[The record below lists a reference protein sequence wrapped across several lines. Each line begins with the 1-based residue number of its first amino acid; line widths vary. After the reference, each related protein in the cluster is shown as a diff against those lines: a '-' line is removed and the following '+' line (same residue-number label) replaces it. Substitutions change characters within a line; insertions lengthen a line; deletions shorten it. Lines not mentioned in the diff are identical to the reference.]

1 MDKKSEYNI
10 IVKDTVTSTNSALK
24 EMAKDVCRKQSVLIA
39 HCQTPGRGWLGR
51 SFYSPPDS
59 GLYISLL
66 LPYNSDSEYH
76 VTLTAAAAV
85 AVSRAIKSTVNID
98 TKIKWVNDLYVGDK
112 KVCGILAEAVTN
124 AQTGRLDAVVLGI
137 GINCTT
143 DSFPSDVKNAAAL
156 SEKGGTFPK
165 RRLAMNIIDEVE
177 RILDGADFIDEYR
190 SKSMVLHKRIKILN
204 TDKEAYVKDIDNS
217 GGLVVEY
224 DNGESEI
231 LNTGEI
237 SIRLTKI

>member
-1 MDKKSEYNI
+1 
-10 IVKDTVTSTNSALK
+10 
-24 EMAKDVCRKQSVLIA
+24 MAKDGCRKKTVLIA
-39 HCQTPGRGWLGR
+39 NCQTQGRGRLGR

-190 SKSMVLHKRIKILN
+190 LKSMVLHKRIKILN

>member
-10 IVKDTVTSTNSALK
+10 IVKDTVTSTNSVLK
-24 EMAKDVCRKQSVLIA
+24 EMAKDGCRKKTVLIA
-39 HCQTPGRGWLGR
+39 NCQTQGRGRLGR

-137 GINCTT
+137 GIN
-143 DSFPSDVKNAAAL
+143 
-156 SEKGGTFPK
+156 
-165 RRLAMNIIDEVE
+165 
-177 RILDGADFIDEYR
+177 
-190 SKSMVLHKRIKILN
+190 
-204 TDKEAYVKDIDNS
+204 
-217 GGLVVEY
+217 
-224 DNGESEI
+224 
-231 LNTGEI
+231 
-237 SIRLTKI
+237 

>member
-10 IVKDTVTSTNSALK
+10 IVKDTVTSTNSVLK
-24 EMAKDVCRKQSVLIA
+24 EMAKDGCRKKTVLIA
-39 HCQTPGRGWLGR
+39 NCQTQGRGRLGR

-76 VTLTAAAAV
+76 V
-85 AVSRAIKSTVNID
+85 
-98 TKIKWVNDLYVGDK
+98 
-112 KVCGILAEAVTN
+112 N

-177 RILDGADFIDEYR
+177 RILNGADFIDE
-190 SKSMVLHKRIKILN
+190 
-204 TDKEAYVKDIDNS
+204 
-217 GGLVVEY
+217 
-224 DNGESEI
+224 
-231 LNTGEI
+231 
-237 SIRLTKI
+237 

>member
-10 IVKDTVTSTNSALK
+10 IVKDTVTSTNSVLK
-24 EMAKDVCRKQSVLIA
+24 EMAKDGCRKKKELIA
-39 HCQTPGRGWLGR
+39 NCQTQGRGRLGR

-112 KVCGILAEAVTN
+112 KVCGILAESVTN

-177 RILDGADFIDEYR
+177 RILDGAYFIDEYM
-190 SKSMVLHKRIKILN
+190 SNSIVLHKRIKILN

>member
-1 MDKKSEYNI
+1 M
-10 IVKDTVTSTNSALK
+10 
-24 EMAKDVCRKQSVLIA
+24 
-39 HCQTPGRGWLGR
+39 
-51 SFYSPPDS
+51 
-59 GLYISLL
+59 
-66 LPYNSDSEYH
+66 
-76 VTLTAAAAV
+76 
-85 AVSRAIKSTVNID
+85 SRAIKSTVNID

-177 RILDGADFIDEYR
+177 RILNGADFIDEYR
-190 SKSMVLHKRIKILN
+190 LKSMVLHKRIKILN